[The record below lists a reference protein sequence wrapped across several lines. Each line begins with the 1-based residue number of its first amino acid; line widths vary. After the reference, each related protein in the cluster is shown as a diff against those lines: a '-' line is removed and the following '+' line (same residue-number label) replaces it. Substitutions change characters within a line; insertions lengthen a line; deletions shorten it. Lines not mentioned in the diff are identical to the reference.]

1 MTPDELEKLLSD
13 PWQRLTSGFLYQ
25 ILIKGDEDTEGLKAP
40 FMPNEH
46 QLDFMNNLW
55 YRNIILKARQ
65 LGFTTLIAIYY
76 LDCCLF
82 GEGNIR
88 AGMVAQDR
96 DSAEKLFRD
105 KVKFAYDNLPPEIKE
120 RFPLARDSASELL
133 FAHNNSSIK
142 VGTSMRSGTLQYLH
156 VSEYGKICAQ
166 YPKKAKEV
174 KTGSIPAVSP
184 NGIVIIESTAEGDHG
199 DFFDMTEIARN
210 KKDSGKELSKKDYK
224 FNFYPWHGAKEYQ
237 LDHQNIHITDKE
249 HEYFDGIEQECN
261 VKITLDQ
268 RAWYVA
274 TRDSDFSG
282 SSELMWQEYPS
293 TPDEAFK
300 KSKEGC
306 WYTEQFLKVRKEG
319 RICTLP
325 IRTDVPVNTFWDI
338 GNSDGTAIWFHQ
350 RVGMQDLFIDFA
362 EGWGEPYE
370 YFVKIMQ
377 SKGYLWGKHYLP
389 HDGAHARQGESKNLS
404 PQQMLKNL
412 GLTNVEIVP
421 RVSELLHGINQT
433 RNALMNDVWF
443 DVDRCK
449 NGLTHIENYTRKFN
463 AHAQTY
469 TSEPVK
475 SDGHSEASDAFR
487 QFAQVRDQIG
497 RVAKKSPP
505 PPLAK
510 RTTLS

>member
-1 MTPDELEKLLSD
+1 MTLDELEKNLSD
-13 PWQRLTSGFLYQ
+13 PWWRLTSGFLYQ
-25 ILIKGDEDTEGLKAP
+25 ILIKGDEETEGLKAP
-40 FMPNEH
+40 FIPNEH
-46 QLDFMNNLW
+46 QINFIENLW

-65 LGFTTLIAIYY
+65 LGFTTMIAIYY

-82 GEGNIR
+82 GKGDTR
-88 AGMVAQDR
+88 AGMIAQDKYAA
-96 DSAEKLFRD
+96 DKLFRD
-105 KVKFAYDNLPPEIKE
+105 KVKFAYDNLPPEIKA

-133 FAHNNSSIK
+133 FAHNNSSIT

-156 VSEYGKICAQ
+156 VSEFGKICAK
-166 YPKKAKEV
+166 YPDKAKEV
-174 KTGSIPAVSP
+174 LTGSIPAVAP
-184 NGIVIIESTAEGDHG
+184 NGIVVIESTAEGDEGH
-199 DFFDMTEIARN
+199 FYNMTETAR
-210 KKDSGKELSKKDYK
+210 KKKEADAELSQKDYR
-224 FNFYPWHGAKEYQ
+224 FHFYPWHKGQEYQ
-237 LDHQNIHITDKE
+237 LDANIYITKSE
-249 HEYFDGIEQECN
+249 HDYFDRIEQACD
-261 VKITLDQ
+261 VKINLLQ
-268 RAWYVA
+268 RNWYIA
-274 TRDSDFSG
+274 TRDNDFQG

-293 TPDEAFK
+293 TPEEAFK

-306 WYTEQFLKVRKEG
+306 WYTEQFIKVRREN
-319 RICTLP
+319 RICSLP

-350 RVGMQDLFIDFA
+350 RVGMQDLFIDFE

-412 GLTNVEIVP
+412 GLQNVEIVP
-421 RVSELLHGINQT
+421 RVAELLHGINQT

-443 DVDRCK
+443 DMDRCK
-449 NGLTHIENYTRKFN
+449 NGLKHLENYTRKFN
-463 AHAQTY
+463 SHAQTY

-475 SDGHSEASDAFR
+475 TDGHSEAADAFR
-487 QFAQVRDQIG
+487 QFAQIRDRIG
-497 RVAKKSPP
+497 RVVRKSPP
-505 PPLAK
+505 PPIAT